1 MNTVHV
7 LMADVRVNCGC
18 FMRLDIRHWEMLKAI
33 ADLGTLK
40 NAASALGIT
49 QSALSHRLA
58 EAERRLGSPLF
69 DREGRQL
76 RLAKA
81 GIAMTGEITLRGKV
95 LPVGGIKEKI
105 LAAKRAGIKTILLC
119 KENRKD
125 IEEINQDLG
134 VTFKYQWNSSDK
146 FGFVKKSALIN
157 NTDQIKKLT
166 ILDVP
171 GESFINT
178 KMHDGATTP

>member
-33 ADLGTLK
+33 ADLGTLR

-81 GIAMTGEITLRGKV
+81 GIAMTQTVSTTPQVSPADLLAGEKALRFPLGTTLPELGQAQV
-95 LPVGGIKEKI
+95 NPVAQLI
-105 LAAKRAGIKTILLC
+105 LQVAQLLQ
-119 KENRKD
+119 RS
-125 IEEINQDLG
+125 
-134 VTFKYQWNSSDK
+134 KYQ
-146 FGFVKKSALIN
+146 AHL
-157 NTDQIKKLT
+157 
-166 ILDVP
+166 
-171 GESFINT
+171 
-178 KMHDGATTP
+178 GAIFPEMLVTLVI